1 MEDPRVAMSEKL
13 KEAMKN
19 KDTLTRDVIRMTMN
33 AIKQVEIDTQKEVS
47 AEDAAS
53 IVMKEAKKRRDTIQE
68 LVANGREDAAEA
80 EKVELEI
87 VERFLP
93 KQLTREEIVDL
104 VKKAIEESGATSS
117 KEMGKVMGILA
128 PKPKAKLTANSL
140 TKWCASC
147 YRANYVRVGRRVF
160 RATPS
165 YPLTTHSKR
174 GAFARNC
181 CGGGYLFCFHHLHS
195 CVQNCLCGSLVGRVT
210 GWCRRPAQY
219 LCATLS

>member
-1 MEDPRVAMSEKL
+1 MTSLIVKDRNSMEDPRVAMSEKL

-68 LVANGREDAAEA
+68 LVTNGREDAAEA

-128 PKPKAKLTANSL
+128 PQTKGKADGKLVNEV
-140 TKWCASC
+140 
-147 YRANYVRVGRRVF
+147 VRELLQG
-160 RATPS
+160 
-165 YPLTTHSKR
+165 
-174 GAFARNC
+174 
-181 CGGGYLFCFHHLHS
+181 
-195 CVQNCLCGSLVGRVT
+195 
-210 GWCRRPAQY
+210 
-219 LCATLS
+219 

>member
-47 AEDAAS
+47 PEDAAS

-68 LVANGREDAAEA
+68 LIANGREDAAEA

-93 KQLTREEIVDL
+93 KQLSREEIVDL

-117 KEMGKVMGILA
+117 KIIIPRRRASGDNKSSSSLGNRGVGTLA
-128 PKPKAKLTANSL
+128 SWA
-140 TKWCASC
+140 ASH
-147 YRANYVRVGRRVF
+147 A
-160 RATPS
+160 
-165 YPLTTHSKR
+165 
-174 GAFARNC
+174 
-181 CGGGYLFCFHHLHS
+181 
-195 CVQNCLCGSLVGRVT
+195 
-210 GWCRRPAQY
+210 
-219 LCATLS
+219 

>member
-47 AEDAAS
+47 PEDAAI

-68 LVANGREDAAEA
+68 LIANGREDAAEA

-93 KQLTREEIVDL
+93 KQLSREEIVDL

-117 KEMGKVMGILA
+117 KEMGKVMGILT
-128 PKPKAKLTANSL
+128 PQTKGKADGKLVNEV
-140 TKWCASC
+140 
-147 YRANYVRVGRRVF
+147 VRELLQG
-160 RATPS
+160 
-165 YPLTTHSKR
+165 
-174 GAFARNC
+174 
-181 CGGGYLFCFHHLHS
+181 
-195 CVQNCLCGSLVGRVT
+195 
-210 GWCRRPAQY
+210 
-219 LCATLS
+219 